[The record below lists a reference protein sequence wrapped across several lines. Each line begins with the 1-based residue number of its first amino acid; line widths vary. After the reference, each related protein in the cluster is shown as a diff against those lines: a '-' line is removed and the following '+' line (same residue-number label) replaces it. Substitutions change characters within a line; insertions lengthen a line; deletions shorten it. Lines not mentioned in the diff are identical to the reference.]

1 MPFWVNPS
9 AHLPISQIRRLVHVQ
24 ALAAA
29 SATDENAIIVAF
41 LRSDVPKKGQSEAQ
55 TLVNFVWQPSKR

>member
-9 AHLPISQIRRLVHVQ
+9 AHLPSISQIRRLVHVQ

-41 LRSDVPKKGQSEAQ
+41 LRSDVLHRAR
-55 TLVNFVWQPSKR
+55 VRHKR